1 MDTERLWEILY
12 KERNTA
18 TLQELPRNFCAE
30 VREYLKRLE
39 EERREAERGEAE
51 RGETERGEA
60 ERGNADER
68 RRGLVED
75 ELRNAR
81 MKVEDIIRRRV
92 GKIVKLASS
101 GVSVRTPSKGM
112 LEEERAIFEGVKSH
126 VEAGRERIFAL
137 ISGAGGGEEEV
148 KRGGKKRE
156 AAEVASPEVA
166 SPDPPTRDKKGKKDE
181 EESEEESNEEIQVV
195 RALEDLPTF
204 MGIDGRIY
212 KVKKE
217 DVLTLPKTNAE
228 ILCNRGVAV
237 RLRGR
242 GRVERKGETE
252 TKTEK

>member
-39 EERREAERGEAE
+39 EERREAERGE
-51 RGETERGEA
+51 TERGEA
-60 ERGNADER
+60 ERENADER

-181 EESEEESNEEIQVV
+181 EESEEESKEEFQVV

>member
-166 SPDPPTRDKKGKKDE
+166 SPDPPARD
-181 EESEEESNEEIQVV
+181 EEESNEEFQVV